1 MKNSKNKVVAALVC
15 GVIMG
20 SIGTSF
26 IGNFQ
31 SQEQSISNAQNQQ
44 NSSTSNNSYTSNDS
58 NEDSYGEMDSQGG
71 RGGKHGGHH
80 QYDDSQDTTPTIDTT
95 TENYKDGTYTGT
107 ASGYAPNLT
116 VDVTVS
122 GGKITNIEIVSHN
135 ESPGFYERAFE
146 TVPEEIISSQ
156 STDVDTVSGATFS
169 SKGIINAVEDALQ
182 DASSDSSTS
191 SSSSSSL

>member
-31 SQEQSISNAQNQQ
+31 SRNQSISNAQNQQ
-44 NSSTSNNSYTSNDS
+44 SSSTSNNSNQ
-58 NEDSYGEMDSQGG
+58 DSYGEMSGKGG
-71 RGGKHGGHH
+71 RGEKPGGHH
-80 QYDDSQDTTPTIDTT
+80 QYDDSQDTTPSIDTT

>member
-44 NSSTSNNSYTSNDS
+44 NSSSSNNSYTSNDS
-58 NEDSYGEMDSQGG
+58 NEDFYGGMDSQGE
-71 RGGKHGGHH
+71 R
-80 QYDDSQDTTPTIDTT
+80 
-95 TENYKDGTYTGT
+95 
-107 ASGYAPNLT
+107 
-116 VDVTVS
+116 

-135 ESPGFYERAFE
+135 ESPGFYEGSFE

-191 SSSSSSL
+191 SSSSSL

>member
-1 MKNSKNKVVAALVC
+1 MKNSKNKVVASLVC

-20 SIGTSF
+20 SVGTSF

-31 SQEQSISNAQNQQ
+31 SQEQNQSNAEYQQ
-44 NSSTSNNSYTSNDS
+44 VPSNS
-58 NEDSYGEMDSQGG
+58 NEGFY
-71 RGGKHGGHH
+71 GGKPGGYHQPGGHH
-80 QYDDSQDTTPTIDTT
+80 QYDDSQDTTPSIDTT
-95 TENYKDGTYTGT
+95 TTNYKDGTYTGT

-122 GGKITNIEIVSHN
+122 SGKITDIEIVNHN

-146 TVPEEIISSQ
+146 TVPQEIISSQ
-156 STDVDTVSGATFS
+156 STDVDTVSGATFT

-182 DASSDSSTS
+182 DAASDSNNS
-191 SSSSSSL
+191 SSSSV